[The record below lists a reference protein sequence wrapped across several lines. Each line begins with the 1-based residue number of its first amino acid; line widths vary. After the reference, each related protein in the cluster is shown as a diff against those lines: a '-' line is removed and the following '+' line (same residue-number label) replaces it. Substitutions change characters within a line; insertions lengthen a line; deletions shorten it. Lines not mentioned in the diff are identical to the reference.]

1 MIVVGVIIGIV
12 VYGFILFGIIRLIR
26 IKIKQKKGQNA
37 YKKGPNVCPHC
48 KNPITK
54 NLPECEWCGNK
65 IC

>member
-1 MIVVGVIIGIV
+1 MIPILVILC
-12 VYGFILFGIIRLIR
+12 ILMVIRLIFVIR
-26 IKIKQKKGQNA
+26 KKIREKKGKNT
-37 YKKGPNVCPHC
+37 YKKSPKICPHC